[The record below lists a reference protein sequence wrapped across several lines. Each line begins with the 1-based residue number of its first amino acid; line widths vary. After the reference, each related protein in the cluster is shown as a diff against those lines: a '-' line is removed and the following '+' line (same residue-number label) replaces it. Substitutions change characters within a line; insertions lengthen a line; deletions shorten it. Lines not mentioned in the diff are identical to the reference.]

1 MSRVKGVGAS
11 KFGAQKKVE
20 KTQKKPQLEEY
31 ISNRDYTGAIALM
44 EFQYEVRDT
53 NHNHVLVSNNN
64 YNYDSVYDRY
74 PSHTNTHHIQVQTN
88 APY

>member
-1 MSRVKGVGAS
+1 MIQNAYVKSKGVGAS

-44 EFQYEVRDT
+44 EFQRASNPGEEVEKFC
-53 NHNHVLVSNNN
+53 HG
-64 YNYDSVYDRY
+64 
-74 PSHTNTHHIQVQTN
+74 
-88 APY
+88 

>member
-1 MSRVKGVGAS
+1 MRMSRVKGVGAS

-44 EFQYEVRDT
+44 EFQRASNPGEEVEILPWLGYAAF
-53 NHNHVLVSNNN
+53 HFHVLLNPLP
-64 YNYDSVYDRY
+64 DH
-74 PSHTNTHHIQVQTN
+74 P
-88 APY
+88 